1 MMKILMVLIL
11 LFIAVALWIIVKKI
25 QVNQTFQKSGLG
37 KKLSKKAAI
46 SVIPREPRDSDEVV
60 EVLALDQQLFD
71 DMASIFLASE
81 THEMSKSNANEI
93 QTFLLKKMPIQT
105 KSYVRDLEL
114 DEWSIYWGFYQQS
127 LEYYVSRYGVFITHV
142 DRQGNEH
149 KYRYEMKD

>member
-60 EVLALDQQLFD
+60 EVG
-71 DMASIFLASE
+71 
-81 THEMSKSNANEI
+81 T
-93 QTFLLKKMPIQT
+93 
-105 KSYVRDLEL
+105 
-114 DEWSIYWGFYQQS
+114 
-127 LEYYVSRYGVFITHV
+127 
-142 DRQGNEH
+142 
-149 KYRYEMKD
+149 